1 MKLSN
6 IMIGL
11 LLLVVFTV
19 SIAVAA
25 DPVAVILRDR
35 GKVDVFRKDKATSQD
50 ARKGMVLYD
59 EDKIVTSA
67 SSICMIKYTDDKSL
81 LRIKANSSCVIEGKK
96 EADKVD
102 KNIVVQFGTFFVD
115 LFRPKGKFTVTTP
128 TSVAS
133 VKGTKWW
140 IIQESPTKYI
150 VLEGMI
156 DCENKS
162 GKFLVKAGQ
171 TAVFKSDSEA
181 PLITLTNQAD
191 IPALEDEVG
200 DRQTLEIEFKDADGK
215 TKKMIIDYQQ
225 NKE

>member
-1 MKLSN
+1 MKLCYIN
-6 IMIGL
+6 VGL
-11 LLLVVFTV
+11 LLLIIFAV
-19 SIAVAA
+19 SIAMAA

-59 EDKIVTSA
+59 GDKIVTNA

-81 LRIKANSSCVIEGKK
+81 LRIKANSSCVVEGKK
-96 EADKVD
+96 EAEKID

-150 VLEGMI
+150 VIEGMI
-156 DCENKS
+156 DCENEA

-171 TAVFKSDSEA
+171 TAVFESATEA

-191 IPALEDEVG
+191 IPTLEDEAG
-200 DRQTLEIEFKDADGK
+200 DRQTLEIEFQDADGK
-215 TKKMIIDYQQ
+215 SKKMIIDYQQ
-225 NKE
+225 NEE

>member
-1 MKLSN
+1 MKLTY
-6 IMIGL
+6 IVVGL
-11 LLLVVFTV
+11 LIFTIISVSVVM
-19 SIAVAA
+19 AA

-35 GKVDVFRKDKATSQD
+35 GKVDVFRKDKASSQD

-59 EDKIVTSA
+59 GDKIVTSA

-81 LRIKANSSCVIEGKK
+81 LRIKANSSCVVEGKK
-96 EADKVD
+96 EADKID
-102 KNIVVQFGTFFVD
+102 KNIVVQFGSFFVD

-133 VKGTKWW
+133 VKGTQFW
-140 IIQESPTKYI
+140 IIHENPTKYI
-150 VLEGMI
+150 MLKGMI
-156 DCENKS
+156 DCENKA

-191 IPALEDEVG
+191 IPTLEEEVG
-200 DRQTLEIEFKDADGK
+200 DRQTLEIEFQDADGK
-215 TKKMIIDYQQ
+215 TKKMIIDYQR
-225 NKE
+225 NEE

>member
-1 MKLSN
+1 MRQSHIIIVLLFFLFLSAA
-6 IMIGL
+6 
-11 LLLVVFTV
+11 F
-19 SIAVAA
+19 AA

-35 GKVDVFRKDKATSQD
+35 GKVDIFRKDVVTSQD

-59 EDKIVTSA
+59 GDKIITGA

-81 LRIKANSSCVIEGKK
+81 LRIKANSSCVIEGTK
-96 EADKVD
+96 EAEKVD

-140 IIQESPTKYI
+140 VIQESPTKYI
-150 VLEGMI
+150 VVEGMI
-156 DCENKS
+156 DCENKA

-171 TAVFKSDSEA
+171 TAIFTSDSEA
-181 PLITLTNQAD
+181 PLIALTKEEE

-200 DRQTLEIEFKDADGK
+200 DRQSLEIEFKDADGK
-215 TKKMIIDYQQ
+215 TKKMIIDYQK
-225 NKE
+225 NEE

>member
-1 MKLSN
+1 MKLSD
-6 IMIGL
+6 ILVGL
-11 LLLVVFTV
+11 FIYIILGV
-19 SIAVAA
+19 SIAGAA

-35 GKVDVFRKDKATSQD
+35 GKVDIFRKDKATSQD

-59 EDKIVTSA
+59 GDKIVTSA

-81 LRIKANSSCVIEGKK
+81 LRIKANSSCIVEGKK
-96 EADKVD
+96 EAEKID

-115 LFRPKGKFTVTTP
+115 LFRPKGRFTVTTP

-150 VLEGMI
+150 VVEGMI
-156 DCENKS
+156 DCENKA

-171 TAVFKSDSEA
+171 TAVFTSDSEA
-181 PLITLTNQAD
+181 PSITLTNQAD
-191 IPALEDEVG
+191 VPTFEEEVG
-200 DRQTLEIEFKDADGK
+200 DRQTLEIEFQDTDGK
-215 TKKMIIDYQQ
+215 TRKMIIDYQRS
-225 NKE
+225 EE

>member
-1 MKLSN
+1 MKLSY
-6 IMIGL
+6 IIAGL
-11 LLLVVFTV
+11 LIYVILSF
-19 SIAVAA
+19 SIAMAA

-59 EDKIVTSA
+59 SDKIVTSA
-67 SSICMIKYTDDKSL
+67 SSICMIKFTDDKSL

-96 EADKVD
+96 EAEKID

-115 LFRPKGKFTVTTP
+115 LFRPKGKFMVTTP

-150 VLEGMI
+150 VTEGMI
-156 DCENKS
+156 DCENEA

-171 TAVFKSDSEA
+171 TAVFTSASEA
-181 PLITLTNQAD
+181 PLITLTNPAD
-191 IPALEDEVG
+191 IPALEEEVG

-225 NKE
+225 NTE